1 MTTNQPNQGNNMNT
15 RRLDRE
21 TKLAIVQS
29 VDNIMRLLPAFDAA
43 FSVIEE
49 WTGVTPARLVQTMKN
64 ASAHADE
71 YGLDKAWVRQAI
83 INECVI

>member
-1 MTTNQPNQGNNMNT
+1 MNT

-21 TKLAIVQS
+21 TKLAVVQS
-29 VDNIMRLLPAFDAA
+29 VDNIMRLWPVFDADA
-43 FSVIEE
+43 IDTFSVIEE

-71 YGLDKAWVRQAI
+71 YGLDQAWVRQAI
-83 INECVI
+83 IDACI